1 MSLELQ
7 RYPAGAIERFLLDAF
22 TRLGVPEEDATTVA
36 RLMVTADLY
45 GYDTHGTFR
54 LRQYV
59 DRLRDGGTNPRA
71 KVMVASE
78 TAATALVDGDKGL
91 GHLAMQRAT

>member
-1 MSLELQ
+1 MSADSPRFQ
-7 RYPAGAIERFLLDAF
+7 ASVIEGFLASAFAALD
-22 TRLGVPEEDATTVA
+22 VPPEDAKAVA
-36 RLMVTADLY
+36 GLMVKADLY

-71 KVMVASE
+71 RIKTAKQGHSTAVIDGGRSIKSE
-78 TAATALVDGDKGL
+78 A
-91 GHLAMQRAT
+91 